1 MSKCIIDIYNG
12 EAYDPKKHIAKE
24 IYWSDG
30 RFYYWGWIYDVNDN
44 DKVVGD
50 FTAES
55 VQAAEAAL
63 DVKFN
68 CK

>member
-30 RFYYWGWIYDVNDN
+30 RLCYWGWLYDSHG
-44 DKVVGD
+44 KEVGD
-50 FTAES
+50 FTAPS
-55 VQAAEAAL
+55 VQDAEKAL
-63 DVKFN
+63 GVKFHRN
-68 CK
+68 